1 MNFNVLDYKNLIIIF
16 HPGLGGNHLMNLIS
30 LNHTICQSDP
40 NKLLNQYQSVSKL
53 GNAHFSEIANLR
65 KDHLIKNLDNLKK
78 TSGINLFCGHLGEHI
93 WVNDILSK
101 LEKRL
106 YLIIAPSEDLSTKG
120 HQRISKFNPALK
132 DGRYFYHEMCTLYNI
147 ENISKLYG
155 IPQHDI
161 SVIDADIL
169 FSPKLDQLFE
179 FLSEEFLLIFS
190 DSEKNNCNKIH
201 KLWWESL
208 CEKF

>member
-1 MNFNVLDYKNLIIIF
+1 MNFNILDYKNLIIIF
-16 HPGLGGNHLMNLIS
+16 HPGLGGNHLKNLIS
-30 LNHTICQSDP
+30 LNHTICQT
-40 NKLLNQYQSVSKL
+40 NTTELLNQYQSVSKL
-53 GNAHFSEIANLR
+53 GNAHFSQILNLR
-65 KDHLIKNLDNLKK
+65 KDQLSKNLNMLK
-78 TSGINLFCGHLGEHI
+78 TSSGINLLCGHLGEHI
-93 WVNDILSK
+93 WVKDILDN

-106 YLIIAPSEDLSTKG
+106 YLILAPSKDLSTKS
-120 HQRISKFNPALK
+120 HQRICKVNPALK
-132 DGRYFYHEMCTLYNI
+132 DGGYFYHEICTLYNI

-155 IPQHDI
+155 IPYHDI